1 MSREDVLRAIRD
13 AEIAAKVT
21 LDEAKTEASEIVTKA
36 RLAATEIIQHGRSDS
51 EASSQGKIAEARSV
65 AEQQA
70 GKVSKEGDSSIKSIH
85 DGGEGSRER
94 AVSVVLDSFR
104 S

>member
-1 MSREDVLRAIRD
+1 MA
-13 AEIAAKVT
+13 
-21 LDEAKTEASEIVTKA
+21 KA

-51 EASSQGKIAEARSV
+51 DASSQGKIAEARSV
-65 AEQQA
+65 AEKEA
-70 GKVSKEGDSSIKSIH
+70 GKVSEEGDSSIKSIH
-85 DGGEGSRER
+85 DGGEVSREK